1 MLLNMY
7 ISSMFKLMFGLQW
20 KEFNRG
26 KAVGGKL
33 VGKIFKWVGIV
44 YFAFMAFMMGII
56 ASAYGGPLAE
66 FPLKEDS
73 IAPFL
78 YVNKQLIYVFAYLIV
93 MRYFIQS
100 LPVLNIKALLLTP
113 LLKTKIVR
121 FSLLKTVL
129 TYFNILPLFFLIP
142 FSFLLAQTGKF
153 DVIGLIFWNINI
165 IGLIYVTNFFNFL
178 LNNKDKLLYT
188 IGGVLAL
195 IKVLE
200 YYSIVDFTEYS
211 EQFFYLFYSAPY
223 ATTTTWLL
231 VFWLYDYVKK
241 YLLGGL
247 HIDTGLQVKTK
258 EAKIEDFSFLD
269 RFGKTATF
277 IKNDLRLLKRS
288 KRARTA
294 VYMGIGFL
302 FYGLI
307 FTSQESTYSELAGDG
322 FASAGS
328 FFGYLFSTGGFLF
341 MFGSFVPS
349 WDSQYYPLMMTQ
361 NIEYKEYLNSKWSLM
376 VIGALISTVLAS
388 FIYSFFGVNA
398 VYAVLAGAFYNIGV
412 NGYLTLWAGAY
423 TKSPIDLNSSANAFG
438 DKKAFNAKTMLVGI
452 PQILLPV
459 LVYSFTGQYYD
470 HFTGC
475 LAVAALGTLGILLKP
490 IAFNLIMKAYKTEK
504 YSTLKA
510 YKTN

>member
-1 MLLNMY
+1 
-7 ISSMFKLMFGLQW
+7 MFKMMFSLQW

-33 VGKIFKWVGIV
+33 VAKILKWFGII

-66 FPLKEDS
+66 FPLEDGTTAS
-73 IAPFL
+73 FL
-78 YVNKQLIYVFAYLIV
+78 YVNKQLIYVFVYLIV
-93 MRYFIQS
+93 MRYFVQS

-113 LLKTKIVR
+113 LLKIKIVR

-142 FSFLLAQTGKF
+142 FSFLLASTG
-153 DVIGLIFWNINI
+153 DYDIVGLIFWNINI

-178 LNNKDKLLYT
+178 LNNKDKLLYGV
-188 IGGVLAL
+188 GGILAL
-195 IKVLE
+195 IKILE
-200 YYSIVDFTEYS
+200 YYSIVDFTDYS
-211 EQFFYLFYSAPY
+211 EQFFYLFYSQPY
-223 ATTTTWLL
+223 AVAFTWLL
-231 VFWLYDYVKK
+231 VFWLYNYVNK
-241 YLLGGL
+241 YLLQGL
-247 HIDTGLQVKTK
+247 YIDTGLQVKTK
-258 EAKIEDFSFLD
+258 EAKMEDFSFLD

-294 VYMGIGFL
+294 VYMGIGML
-302 FYGLI
+302 FYGII
-307 FTSQESTYSELAGDG
+307 FVPSEEILGSG
-322 FASAGS
+322 FL

-376 VIGALISTVLAS
+376 IIGTVISTVLAS

-452 PQILLPV
+452 PQMLLPV
-459 LVYSFTGQYYD
+459 LVYYFTSQYYD

-475 LAVAALGTLGILLKP
+475 LAVAVLGTLGILLKP
-490 IAFNLIMKAYKTEK
+490 IAFNLILKAYKTEK

>member
-1 MLLNMY
+1 
-7 ISSMFKLMFGLQW
+7 
-20 KEFNRG
+20 
-26 KAVGGKL
+26 
-33 VGKIFKWVGIV
+33 
-44 YFAFMAFMMGII
+44 MAFMMGII

-93 MRYFIQS
+93 MRYFVQS

-121 FSLLKTVL
+121 FSLLKTVF

-153 DVIGLIFWNINI
+153 DIIGLIFWNINI
-165 IGLIYVTNFFNFL
+165 LGLIYVTNFFNFL
-178 LNNKDKLLYT
+178 LNNKDKLLYA
-188 IGGVLAL
+188 IGGLLAL
-195 IKVLE
+195 TKGLE
-200 YYSIVDFTEYS
+200 YYAIIDFTAYS
-211 EQFFYLFYSAPY
+211 EQFFYLFYSQPY
-223 ATTTTWLL
+223 AVSFTWLL
-231 VFWLYDYVKK
+231 VFWLYDYVYK
-241 YLLGGL
+241 YLLQGL
-247 HIDTGLQVKTK
+247 YIDTGLQIKTK
-258 EAKIEDFSFLD
+258 EAKMEDFSFLD

-294 VYMGIGFL
+294 VYMGIGML
-302 FYGLI
+302 FYGII
-307 FTSQESTYSELAGDG
+307 FVPSEEILGSG
-322 FASAGS
+322 FL

-376 VIGALISTVLAS
+376 IIGTVVSTVLAS

-452 PQILLPV
+452 PQMLLPV
-459 LVYSFTGQYYD
+459 LVYYFTSQYYD

-475 LAVAALGTLGILLKP
+475 LAVAVLGTLGILLKP
-490 IAFNLIMKAYKTEK
+490 IAFNLILKAYKTEK

>member
-1 MLLNMY
+1 
-7 ISSMFKLMFGLQW
+7 MFKIMFSLHW

-26 KAVGGKL
+26 KSVGGKL
-33 VGKIFKWVGIV
+33 VAKIFKWLGII

-93 MRYFIQS
+93 MRYFVQS

-121 FSLLKTVL
+121 FSLLKTVF

-153 DVIGLIFWNINI
+153 DIIGLIFWNINI
-165 IGLIYVTNFFNFL
+165 LGLIYVTNFFNFL
-178 LNNKDKLLYT
+178 LNNKDKLLYA
-188 IGGVLAL
+188 IGGILAL
-195 IKVLE
+195 IKGLE

-211 EQFFYLFYSAPY
+211 EQFFYLFYSQPY
-223 ATTTTWLL
+223 AVSFTWLL
-231 VFWLYDYVKK
+231 VFWLYNYVYK
-241 YLLGGL
+241 YLLQGL
-247 HIDTGLQVKTK
+247 YIDTGLQVKAK
-258 EAKIEDFSFLD
+258 EAKMEDFSFLD

-294 VYMGIGFL
+294 VYMGIGML
-302 FYGLI
+302 FYGII
-307 FTSQESTYSELAGDG
+307 FVPSEEILGSG
-322 FASAGS
+322 FL

-376 VIGALISTVLAS
+376 IIGTVVSTVLAS

-452 PQILLPV
+452 PQMLLPV
-459 LVYSFTGQYYD
+459 LVYYFTSQYYD

-475 LAVAALGTLGILLKP
+475 LAVAILGTIGIFLKP
-490 IAFNLIMKAYKTEK
+490 IAFSLILKAYKIEK

>member
-1 MLLNMY
+1 
-7 ISSMFKLMFGLQW
+7 MFKMMFSLQW

-33 VGKIFKWVGIV
+33 VAKIFKWIGIIYV
-44 YFAFMAFMMGII
+44 AFMTFLMGII

-66 FPLKEDS
+66 FPLEEVTT
-73 IAPFL
+73 APFL
-78 YVNKQLIYVFAYLIV
+78 YVNKQLIYVFVYLIV
-93 MRYFIQS
+93 LRYFVQS
-100 LPVLNIKALLLTP
+100 LPVVNIKALLLTP
-113 LLKTKIVR
+113 VLKTQIVR

-129 TYFNILPLFFLIP
+129 TYVNILPLFFLIP
-142 FSFLLAQTGKF
+142 FSFLLASTG
-153 DVIGLIFWNINI
+153 DYDIVGLIFWNINI

-188 IGGVLAL
+188 IGGLLAL
-195 IKVLE
+195 IKGLE
-200 YYSIVDFTEYS
+200 YYSIIDFTEYS
-211 EQFFYLFYSAPY
+211 EQFFNLFYSHPY
-223 ATTTTWLL
+223 ATAFTWLL
-231 VFWLYDYVKK
+231 VFWLYNYVNK
-241 YLLGGL
+241 YLLQGL
-247 HIDTGLQVKTK
+247 YIDTGLQVKIK
-258 EAKIEDFSFLD
+258 EAKMDDFSFLD

-288 KRARTA
+288 KRARMT
-294 VYMGIGFL
+294 VYMGFGFL
-302 FYGLI
+302 SYGLI
-307 FTSQESTYSELAGDG
+307 FASQEDMYSESVGNG
-322 FASAGS
+322 FASAMS

-376 VIGALISTVLAS
+376 IIGTVISTVLAS

-452 PQILLPV
+452 PQMLLPV
-459 LVYSFTGQYYD
+459 LVYYFTSQYYD
-470 HFTGC
+470 HLTGC
-475 LAVAALGTLGILLKP
+475 LAVAGLGTLGIFLKP
-490 IAFNLIMKAYKTEK
+490 VAFNLIMKAYKTEK

>member
-1 MLLNMY
+1 
-7 ISSMFKLMFGLQW
+7 MFKMMFSLQW

-33 VGKIFKWVGIV
+33 VAKILKWFGII

-56 ASAYGGPLAE
+56 ASVYGGPLAE
-66 FPLKEDS
+66 FPLEDGTTAS
-73 IAPFL
+73 FL
-78 YVNKQLIYVFAYLIV
+78 YVNKQLIYVFVYLIV
-93 MRYFIQS
+93 MRYFVQS

-113 LLKTKIVR
+113 LLKIKIVR

-142 FSFLLAQTGKF
+142 FSFLLASTG
-153 DVIGLIFWNINI
+153 DYDIVGLIFWNINI

-178 LNNKDKLLYT
+178 LNNKDKLLYGV
-188 IGGVLAL
+188 GGILAL
-195 IKVLE
+195 IKILE

-211 EQFFYLFYSAPY
+211 EQFFYLFYSQPY
-223 ATTTTWLL
+223 AVAFTWLL
-231 VFWLYDYVKK
+231 VFWLYNYVNK
-241 YLLGGL
+241 YLLQGL
-247 HIDTGLQVKTK
+247 YIDTGLQVKTK
-258 EAKIEDFSFLD
+258 EAKMEDFSFLD

-294 VYMGIGFL
+294 VYMGIGML
-302 FYGLI
+302 FYGII
-307 FTSQESTYSELAGDG
+307 FVPSEEILGSG
-322 FASAGS
+322 FL

-376 VIGALISTVLAS
+376 IIGTVISTVLAS

-452 PQILLPV
+452 PQMLLPV
-459 LVYSFTGQYYD
+459 LVYYFTSQYYD

-475 LAVAALGTLGILLKP
+475 LAVAVLGTLGILLKP
-490 IAFNLIMKAYKTEK
+490 IAFNLILKAYKTEK

>member
-1 MLLNMY
+1 
-7 ISSMFKLMFGLQW
+7 MFKIMFSLQW

-33 VGKIFKWVGIV
+33 VAKIFKWIGIIYV
-44 YFAFMAFMMGII
+44 AFMTFLMGII

-66 FPLKEDS
+66 FPLEEVTT
-73 IAPFL
+73 APFL
-78 YVNKQLIYVFAYLIV
+78 YVNKQLIYVFVYLIV
-93 MRYFIQS
+93 LRYFVQS
-100 LPVLNIKALLLTP
+100 LPVVNIKALLLTP
-113 LLKTKIVR
+113 VLKTQIVR

-142 FSFLLAQTGKF
+142 FSFLLASTG
-153 DVIGLIFWNINI
+153 DYDIVGLIFWNINI
-165 IGLIYVTNFFNFL
+165 MGLIYVTNFFNFL
-178 LNNKDKLLYT
+178 LKNKNKLIYG
-188 IGGVLAL
+188 IGGILAL
-195 IKVLE
+195 IKILE
-200 YYSIVDFTEYS
+200 YYSIVDFTTYS
-211 EQFFYLFYSAPY
+211 EQFFYLFYSQPY
-223 ATTTTWLL
+223 ATAFTWLL
-231 VFWLYDYVKK
+231 VFWLYNYVNK
-241 YLLGGL
+241 YLLQGL
-247 HIDTGLQVKTK
+247 YIDTGLQVKIK
-258 EAKIEDFSFLD
+258 EAKMDDFSFLD

-294 VYMGIGFL
+294 VYMGIGTL
-302 FYGLI
+302 FYGFI
-307 FTSQESTYSELAGDG
+307 FVPSEEIL
-322 FASAGS
+322 GS
-328 FFGYLFSTGGFLF
+328 GILFFGYLFSTGGFLF

-376 VIGALISTVLAS
+376 IIGTVISTVLAS

-452 PQILLPV
+452 PQMLLPV
-459 LVYSFTGQYYD
+459 LVYYFTSQYYD
-470 HFTGC
+470 HLTGC
-475 LAVAALGTLGILLKP
+475 LAVAGLGTLGIFLKP
-490 IAFNLIMKAYKTEK
+490 VAFSLIMKAYKTEK

>member
-1 MLLNMY
+1 M
-7 ISSMFKLMFGLQW
+7 MFSLQW

-33 VGKIFKWVGIV
+33 VAKILKWFGII

-66 FPLKEDS
+66 FPLEDGTTAS
-73 IAPFL
+73 FL
-78 YVNKQLIYVFAYLIV
+78 YVNKQLIYVFVYLIV
-93 MRYFIQS
+93 MRYFVQS

-113 LLKTKIVR
+113 LLKIKIVR

-142 FSFLLAQTGKF
+142 FSFLLASTG
-153 DVIGLIFWNINI
+153 DYDIVGLIFWNINI

-178 LNNKDKLLYT
+178 LNNKDKLLYGV
-188 IGGVLAL
+188 GGILAL
-195 IKVLE
+195 IKILE

-211 EQFFYLFYSAPY
+211 EQFFYLFYSQPY
-223 ATTTTWLL
+223 AVAFTWLL
-231 VFWLYDYVKK
+231 VFWLYNYVNK
-241 YLLGGL
+241 YLLQGL
-247 HIDTGLQVKTK
+247 YIDTGLKVKTK
-258 EAKIEDFSFLD
+258 EAKMEDFSFLD

-294 VYMGIGFL
+294 VYMGIGML
-302 FYGLI
+302 FYGII
-307 FTSQESTYSELAGDG
+307 FVPSEEILGSG
-322 FASAGS
+322 FL

-376 VIGALISTVLAS
+376 IIGTVISTVLAS

-452 PQILLPV
+452 PQMLLPV
-459 LVYSFTGQYYD
+459 LVYYFTSQYYD

-475 LAVAALGTLGILLKP
+475 LAVAVLGTLGILLKP
-490 IAFNLIMKAYKTEK
+490 IAFNLILKAYKTEK

>member
-1 MLLNMY
+1 
-7 ISSMFKLMFGLQW
+7 MFKIMFSLQW

-33 VGKIFKWVGIV
+33 VAKIFKWIGIIYV
-44 YFAFMAFMMGII
+44 AFMTFLMGII

-66 FPLKEDS
+66 FPLEEVTT
-73 IAPFL
+73 APFL
-78 YVNKQLIYVFAYLIV
+78 YVNKQLIYVFVYLIV
-93 MRYFIQS
+93 LRYFVQS
-100 LPVLNIKALLLTP
+100 LPVVNIKALLLTP
-113 LLKTKIVR
+113 VLKTQIVR

-142 FSFLLAQTGKF
+142 FSFLLASTG
-153 DVIGLIFWNINI
+153 DYDIVGLIFWNINI
-165 IGLIYVTNFFNFL
+165 MGLIYVTNFFNFL
-178 LNNKDKLLYT
+178 LKNKNKLIYG
-188 IGGVLAL
+188 IGGILAL
-195 IKVLE
+195 IKILE
-200 YYSIVDFTEYS
+200 YYSIVDFTTYS
-211 EQFFYLFYSAPY
+211 EQFFYLFYSQPY
-223 ATTTTWLL
+223 ATAFTWLL
-231 VFWLYDYVKK
+231 VFWLYNYVNK
-241 YLLGGL
+241 YLLQGL
-247 HIDTGLQVKTK
+247 YIDTGLQVKIK
-258 EAKIEDFSFLD
+258 EAKMDDFSFLD

-294 VYMGIGFL
+294 VYMGIGML
-302 FYGLI
+302 FYGII
-307 FTSQESTYSELAGDG
+307 FVPSEEIL
-322 FASAGS
+322 GS
-328 FFGYLFSTGGFLF
+328 GILFFGYLFSTGGFLF

-376 VIGALISTVLAS
+376 IIGTVISTVLAS

-452 PQILLPV
+452 PQMLLPV
-459 LVYSFTGQYYD
+459 LVYYFTSQYYD
-470 HFTGC
+470 HLTGC
-475 LAVAALGTLGILLKP
+475 LAVAGLGTLGIFLKP
-490 IAFNLIMKAYKTEK
+490 VAFNLIMKAYKTEK

>member
-1 MLLNMY
+1 
-7 ISSMFKLMFGLQW
+7 MFKLMFGLQW

-33 VGKIFKWVGIV
+33 VTKIFKWFWII
-44 YFAFMAFMMGII
+44 YFALMSFLMAII
-56 ASAYGGPLAE
+56 VALPSNDKAVE
-66 FPLKEDS
+66 SLKGDD
-73 IAPFL
+73 PFSL
-78 YVNKQLIYVFAYLIV
+78 VNSQLIYFFAYLVVI
-93 MRYFIQS
+93 RYFIQS
-100 LPVLNIKALLLTP
+100 LPILNIKSLLLTP

-121 FSLLKTVL
+121 FSLLKTVF
-129 TYFNILPLFFLIP
+129 TYFNILPLFFLVP
-142 FSFLLAQTGKF
+142 FSVLLSQTGNY
-153 DVIGLIFWNINI
+153 DITGLIFWNINI
-165 IGLIYVTNFFNFL
+165 LGLIYVTNFFNFL
-178 LNNKDKLLYT
+178 LNNKDKLIYA
-188 IGGVLAL
+188 IGGLLAL
-195 IKVLE
+195 AKGLE
-200 YYSIVDFTEYS
+200 YYAIIDFTEYS
-211 EQFFYLFYSAPY
+211 EQFFYLFYSQPY
-223 ATTTTWLL
+223 AASFTWLL
-231 VFWLYDYVKK
+231 VFWLYDYVNK

-247 HIDTGLQVKTK
+247 YIDTGLQVKTK
-258 EAKIEDFSFLD
+258 EAKMEDFSFLD

-294 VYMGIGFL
+294 VYMGIGML
-302 FYGLI
+302 FYGMI
-307 FTSQESTYSELAGDG
+307 FVPSEEILGSG
-322 FASAGS
+322 FL

-376 VIGALISTVLAS
+376 IIGTVVSTVLAS

-452 PQILLPV
+452 PQMLLPV
-459 LVYSFTGQYYD
+459 LVYYFTSQYYD

-475 LAVAALGTLGILLKP
+475 LAVAVLGTLGILLKP
-490 IAFNLIMKAYKTEK
+490 IAFNLILKAYKTEK

>member
-1 MLLNMY
+1 
-7 ISSMFKLMFGLQW
+7 MFKMMFSLQW

-33 VGKIFKWVGIV
+33 VAKILKWFGII

-56 ASAYGGPLAE
+56 ASVYGGPLAE
-66 FPLKEDS
+66 FPLEEGTT
-73 IAPFL
+73 APFL
-78 YVNKQLIYVFAYLIV
+78 YVNKQLIYVFVYLIV
-93 MRYFIQS
+93 LRYFVQS
-100 LPVLNIKALLLTP
+100 LPVVNIKALLLTP
-113 LLKTKIVR
+113 VLKTQIVR

-142 FSFLLAQTGKF
+142 FSFLLASTG
-153 DVIGLIFWNINI
+153 DYDIVGLIFWNINI
-165 IGLIYVTNFFNFL
+165 MGLIYVTNFFNFL
-178 LNNKDKLLYT
+178 LKNKNKLIYG
-188 IGGVLAL
+188 IGGILAL
-195 IKVLE
+195 IKILE
-200 YYSIVDFTEYS
+200 YYSIVDFTTYS
-211 EQFFYLFYSAPY
+211 EQFFYLFYSQPY
-223 ATTTTWLL
+223 ATAFTWLL
-231 VFWLYDYVKK
+231 VFWLYNYVNK
-241 YLLGGL
+241 YLLQGL
-247 HIDTGLQVKTK
+247 YIDTGLQVKIK
-258 EAKIEDFSFLD
+258 EAKMDDFSFLD

-294 VYMGIGFL
+294 VYMGIGML
-302 FYGLI
+302 FYGII
-307 FTSQESTYSELAGDG
+307 FVPSEDILGSG
-322 FASAGS
+322 FL

-376 VIGALISTVLAS
+376 IIGTVISTVLAS
-388 FIYSFFGVNA
+388 FIYSFFGTNA
-398 VYAVLAGAFYNIGV
+398 VYAVLAGSFYNIGV

-438 DKKAFNAKTMLVGI
+438 DKKAFNAKTLLVGF
-452 PQILLPV
+452 PQMLLPV
-459 LVYSFTGQYYD
+459 LVYYFTSQYYD
-470 HFTGC
+470 HLTGC
-475 LAVAALGTLGILLKP
+475 LAVAGLGTLGIFLKP
-490 IAFNLIMKAYKTEK
+490 VAFNLIMKAYKTEK

>member
-1 MLLNMY
+1 
-7 ISSMFKLMFGLQW
+7 MFKMMFSLQW

-33 VGKIFKWVGIV
+33 VAKIFKWIGIIYV
-44 YFAFMAFMMGII
+44 AFMAFMMGII

-66 FPLKEDS
+66 FPLEDGTTAS
-73 IAPFL
+73 FL
-78 YVNKQLIYVFAYLIV
+78 YVNKQLIYVFVYLIV
-93 MRYFIQS
+93 MRYFVQS

-113 LLKTKIVR
+113 LLKIKIVR

-142 FSFLLAQTGKF
+142 FSFLLASTG
-153 DVIGLIFWNINI
+153 DYDIVGLIFWNINI

-178 LNNKDKLLYT
+178 LNNKDKLIYGV
-188 IGGVLAL
+188 GGILAL
-195 IKVLE
+195 IKILE

-211 EQFFYLFYSAPY
+211 EQFFYLFYSQPY
-223 ATTTTWLL
+223 AVAFTWLL
-231 VFWLYDYVKK
+231 VFWLYNYVNK
-241 YLLGGL
+241 YLLQGL
-247 HIDTGLQVKTK
+247 YIDTGLQVKTK
-258 EAKIEDFSFLD
+258 EAKMEDFSFLD

-294 VYMGIGFL
+294 VYMGIGML
-302 FYGLI
+302 FYGII
-307 FTSQESTYSELAGDG
+307 FVPSEEILGSG
-322 FASAGS
+322 FL

-376 VIGALISTVLAS
+376 IIGTVISTVLAS

-452 PQILLPV
+452 PQMLLPV
-459 LVYSFTGQYYD
+459 LVYYFTSQYYD

-475 LAVAALGTLGILLKP
+475 LAVAVLGTLGILLKP
-490 IAFNLIMKAYKTEK
+490 IAFNLILKAYKTEK

>member
-1 MLLNMY
+1 MY
-7 ISSMFKLMFGLQW
+7 LRHMFKMMFSLQW

-26 KAVGGKL
+26 KSVGGKL
-33 VGKIFKWVGIV
+33 VAKIFKWLGII

-93 MRYFIQS
+93 MRYFVQS

-121 FSLLKTVL
+121 FSLLKTVF

-153 DVIGLIFWNINI
+153 DIIGLIFWNINI
-165 IGLIYVTNFFNFL
+165 LGLIYVTNFFNFL
-178 LNNKDKLLYT
+178 LNNKDKLLYA
-188 IGGVLAL
+188 IGGILAL
-195 IKVLE
+195 IKGLE

-211 EQFFYLFYSAPY
+211 EQFFYLFYSQPY
-223 ATTTTWLL
+223 AVSFTWLL
-231 VFWLYDYVKK
+231 VFWLYDYVYK
-241 YLLGGL
+241 YLFQGL
-247 HIDTGLQVKTK
+247 YIDTGLQVKTK
-258 EAKIEDFSFLD
+258 EGKMEDFSFLD

-294 VYMGIGFL
+294 VYMGIGIL
-302 FYGLI
+302 FYGII
-307 FTSQESTYSELAGDG
+307 FVPSEEILGSG
-322 FASAGS
+322 FL

-376 VIGALISTVLAS
+376 IIGTVVSTVLAS

-438 DKKAFNAKTMLVGI
+438 DKKAFNAKTVLVGI

-459 LVYSFTGQYYD
+459 LVYSLTSQYYD

-475 LAVAALGTLGILLKP
+475 LAVAVLGTLGILLKP
-490 IAFNLIMKAYKTEK
+490 IAFNLILKAYKTEK

>member
-1 MLLNMY
+1 
-7 ISSMFKLMFGLQW
+7 MFKIMFSLQW

-26 KAVGGKL
+26 KAIGGKL
-33 VGKIFKWVGIV
+33 LGKILKWFGIIYV
-44 YFAFMAFMMGII
+44 AVMAFLMGII

-66 FPLKEDS
+66 FPLEEGTTL
-73 IAPFL
+73 PFL
-78 YVNKQLIYVFAYLIV
+78 YVNKQLIYVFVILII
-93 MRYFIQS
+93 MRYFIQP
-100 LPVLNIKALLLTP
+100 LPVLNIRSLLLTP

-142 FSFLLAQTGKF
+142 FSFLLASTG
-153 DVIGLIFWNINI
+153 DYDIVGLIFWNINI
-165 IGLIYVTNFFNFL
+165 MGLIYVTNFFNFL
-178 LNNKDKLLYT
+178 LKNKNKLIYG
-188 IGGVLAL
+188 IGGILAL
-195 IKVLE
+195 IKILE
-200 YYSIVDFTEYS
+200 YYSIVDFTAYS
-211 EQFFYLFYSAPY
+211 EQFFYLFYSQPY
-223 ATTTTWLL
+223 ATAFTWLL
-231 VFWLYDYVKK
+231 VFWLYNYVNK
-241 YLLGGL
+241 YLLQGL
-247 HIDTGLQVKTK
+247 YIDTGLQVKIK
-258 EAKIEDFSFLD
+258 EAKMDDFSFLD

-294 VYMGIGFL
+294 VYMGIGTL
-302 FYGLI
+302 FYGFI
-307 FTSQESTYSELAGDG
+307 FVPSEEIL
-322 FASAGS
+322 GS
-328 FFGYLFSTGGFLF
+328 GILFFGYLFSTGGFLF

-376 VIGALISTVLAS
+376 IIGTVISTVLAS

-452 PQILLPV
+452 PQMLLPV
-459 LVYSFTGQYYD
+459 LVYYFTSQYYD
-470 HFTGC
+470 HLTGC
-475 LAVAALGTLGILLKP
+475 LAVAGLGTLGIFLKP
-490 IAFNLIMKAYKTEK
+490 VAFNLIMKAYKTEK

>member
-93 MRYFIQS
+93 MRYFVQS

-153 DVIGLIFWNINI
+153 DIIGLIFWNINI
-165 IGLIYVTNFFNFL
+165 LGLIYVTNFFNFL
-178 LNNKDKLLYT
+178 LNNKDKLLYA
-188 IGGVLAL
+188 IGGILAL
-195 IKVLE
+195 IKGLE
-200 YYSIVDFTEYS
+200 YYSIIDFTEYS
-211 EQFFYLFYSAPY
+211 EQFFYLFYSQPY
-223 ATTTTWLL
+223 AVSFTWLL
-231 VFWLYDYVKK
+231 VFWLYDYVYK
-241 YLLGGL
+241 YLLQGL
-247 HIDTGLQVKTK
+247 YIDTGLQIKTK
-258 EAKIEDFSFLD
+258 EAKMEDFSFLD

-294 VYMGIGFL
+294 VYMGIGML
-302 FYGLI
+302 FYGMI
-307 FTSQESTYSELAGDG
+307 FVPSEEILGSG
-322 FASAGS
+322 FL

-376 VIGALISTVLAS
+376 IIGTVVSTVLAS

-452 PQILLPV
+452 PQMLLPV
-459 LVYSFTGQYYD
+459 LVYYFTSQYYD

-475 LAVAALGTLGILLKP
+475 LAVAVLGTLGILLKP
-490 IAFNLIMKAYKTEK
+490 IAFNLILKAYKTEK

>member
-1 MLLNMY
+1 M
-7 ISSMFKLMFGLQW
+7 MFSLQW

-33 VGKIFKWVGIV
+33 VAKILKWFGII

-66 FPLKEDS
+66 FPLEDGTTAS
-73 IAPFL
+73 FL
-78 YVNKQLIYVFAYLIV
+78 YVNKQLIYVFVYLIV
-93 MRYFIQS
+93 MRYFVQS

-113 LLKTKIVR
+113 LLKIKIVR

-142 FSFLLAQTGKF
+142 FSFLLASTG
-153 DVIGLIFWNINI
+153 DYDIVGLIFWNINI

-178 LNNKDKLLYT
+178 LNNKDKLLYGV
-188 IGGVLAL
+188 GGILAL
-195 IKVLE
+195 IKILE

-211 EQFFYLFYSAPY
+211 EQFFYLFYSQPY
-223 ATTTTWLL
+223 AVAFTWLL
-231 VFWLYDYVKK
+231 VFWLYNYVNK
-241 YLLGGL
+241 YLLQGL
-247 HIDTGLQVKTK
+247 YIDTGLQVKTK
-258 EAKIEDFSFLD
+258 EAKMEDFSFLD

-294 VYMGIGFL
+294 VYMGIGML
-302 FYGLI
+302 FYGII
-307 FTSQESTYSELAGDG
+307 FVPSEEILGSG
-322 FASAGS
+322 FL

-376 VIGALISTVLAS
+376 IIGTVISTVLAS

-452 PQILLPV
+452 PQMLLPV
-459 LVYSFTGQYYD
+459 LVYYFTSQYYD

-475 LAVAALGTLGILLKP
+475 LAVAVLGTLGILLKP
-490 IAFNLIMKAYKTEK
+490 IAFNLILKAYKTEK

>member
-1 MLLNMY
+1 
-7 ISSMFKLMFGLQW
+7 MFKIMFSLHW

-26 KAVGGKL
+26 KSVGGKL
-33 VGKIFKWVGIV
+33 VAKIFKWLGII

-93 MRYFIQS
+93 MRYFVQS

-121 FSLLKTVL
+121 FSLLKTVF

-153 DVIGLIFWNINI
+153 DIIGLIFWNINI
-165 IGLIYVTNFFNFL
+165 LGLIYVTNFFNFL
-178 LNNKDKLLYT
+178 LNNKDKLLYA
-188 IGGVLAL
+188 IGGILAL
-195 IKVLE
+195 IKGLE

-211 EQFFYLFYSAPY
+211 EQFFYLFYSQPY
-223 ATTTTWLL
+223 AVSFTWLL
-231 VFWLYDYVKK
+231 VFWLYDYVYK
-241 YLLGGL
+241 YLLQGFY
-247 HIDTGLQVKTK
+247 IDTGLQVKAK
-258 EAKIEDFSFLD
+258 EAKMEDFSFLD

-294 VYMGIGFL
+294 VYMGIGML
-302 FYGLI
+302 FYGII
-307 FTSQESTYSELAGDG
+307 FVPSEEILGSG
-322 FASAGS
+322 FL

-376 VIGALISTVLAS
+376 IIGTVVSTVLAS

-452 PQILLPV
+452 PQMLLPV
-459 LVYSFTGQYYD
+459 LVYYFTSQYYD

-475 LAVAALGTLGILLKP
+475 LAVAVLGTLGILLKP
-490 IAFNLIMKAYKTEK
+490 IAFNLILKAYKTEK

>member
-1 MLLNMY
+1 
-7 ISSMFKLMFGLQW
+7 MFKIMFSLQW

-33 VGKIFKWVGIV
+33 VAKIFKWIGIIYV
-44 YFAFMAFMMGII
+44 AFMTFLMGII

-66 FPLKEDS
+66 FPLEEVTT
-73 IAPFL
+73 APFL
-78 YVNKQLIYVFAYLIV
+78 YVNKQLIYVFVYLIV
-93 MRYFIQS
+93 LRYFVQS
-100 LPVLNIKALLLTP
+100 LPVVNIKALLLTP
-113 LLKTKIVR
+113 VLKTQIVR

-142 FSFLLAQTGKF
+142 FSFLLASTG
-153 DVIGLIFWNINI
+153 DYDIVGLIFWNINI
-165 IGLIYVTNFFNFL
+165 MGLIYVTNFFNFL
-178 LNNKDKLLYT
+178 LKNKNKLIYG
-188 IGGVLAL
+188 IGGILAL
-195 IKVLE
+195 IKILE
-200 YYSIVDFTEYS
+200 YYSIVDFTTYS
-211 EQFFYLFYSAPY
+211 EQFFYLFYSQPY
-223 ATTTTWLL
+223 ATAFTWLL
-231 VFWLYDYVKK
+231 VFWLYNYVNK
-241 YLLGGL
+241 YLLQGL
-247 HIDTGLQVKTK
+247 YIDTGLQVKIK
-258 EAKIEDFSFLD
+258 EAKMDDFSFLD

-294 VYMGIGFL
+294 VYMGIGTL
-302 FYGLI
+302 FYGFI
-307 FTSQESTYSELAGDG
+307 FVPSEEIL
-322 FASAGS
+322 GS
-328 FFGYLFSTGGFLF
+328 GILFFGYLFSTGGFLF

-376 VIGALISTVLAS
+376 IIGTVISTVLAS
-388 FIYSFFGVNA
+388 FIYSFFGTNA

-438 DKKAFNAKTMLVGI
+438 DKKAINAKTLLVGF
-452 PQILLPV
+452 PQMLLPV
-459 LVYSFTGQYYD
+459 LVYYFTSQYYD
-470 HFTGC
+470 HLTGC
-475 LAVAALGTLGILLKP
+475 LAVAGLGTLGIFLKP
-490 IAFNLIMKAYKTEK
+490 VAFSLIMKAYKTEK

>member
-1 MLLNMY
+1 
-7 ISSMFKLMFGLQW
+7 MFKMMFSLQW

-26 KAVGGKL
+26 KSVGGKL
-33 VGKIFKWVGIV
+33 VAKIFKWLGII

-93 MRYFIQS
+93 MRYFVQS

-142 FSFLLAQTGKF
+142 FSFLLASTG
-153 DVIGLIFWNINI
+153 DYDIVGLIFWNINI

-178 LNNKDKLLYT
+178 LNNKDKLLYGV
-188 IGGVLAL
+188 GGILAL
-195 IKVLE
+195 IKILE

-211 EQFFYLFYSAPY
+211 EQFFYLFYSQPY
-223 ATTTTWLL
+223 AVAFTWLL
-231 VFWLYDYVKK
+231 VFWLYNYVNK
-241 YLLGGL
+241 YLLQGL
-247 HIDTGLQVKTK
+247 YIDTGLQVKTK
-258 EAKIEDFSFLD
+258 EAKMEDFSFLD

-294 VYMGIGFL
+294 VYMGIGML
-302 FYGLI
+302 FYGII
-307 FTSQESTYSELAGDG
+307 FVPSEEILGSG
-322 FASAGS
+322 FL

-376 VIGALISTVLAS
+376 IIGTVISTVLAS

-452 PQILLPV
+452 PQMLLPV
-459 LVYSFTGQYYD
+459 LVYYFTSQYYD

-475 LAVAALGTLGILLKP
+475 LAVAVLGTLGILLKP
-490 IAFNLIMKAYKTEK
+490 IAFNLILKAYKTEK

>member
-1 MLLNMY
+1 
-7 ISSMFKLMFGLQW
+7 MFKMMFSLQW

-33 VGKIFKWVGIV
+33 VAKIFKWIGIIYV
-44 YFAFMAFMMGII
+44 AFMTFLMGII

-66 FPLKEDS
+66 FPLEEVTT
-73 IAPFL
+73 APFL
-78 YVNKQLIYVFAYLIV
+78 YVNKQLIYVFVYLIV
-93 MRYFIQS
+93 LRYFVQS
-100 LPVLNIKALLLTP
+100 LPVVNIKALLLTP
-113 LLKTKIVR
+113 VLKTQIVR

-142 FSFLLAQTGKF
+142 FSFLLASTG
-153 DVIGLIFWNINI
+153 DYDIVGLIFWNINI
-165 IGLIYVTNFFNFL
+165 MGLIYVTNFFNFL
-178 LNNKDKLLYT
+178 LKNKNKLIYG
-188 IGGVLAL
+188 IGGILAL
-195 IKVLE
+195 IKILE
-200 YYSIVDFTEYS
+200 YYSIVDFTTYS
-211 EQFFYLFYSAPY
+211 EQFFYLFYSQPY
-223 ATTTTWLL
+223 ATAFTWLL
-231 VFWLYDYVKK
+231 VFWLYNYVNK
-241 YLLGGL
+241 YLLQGL
-247 HIDTGLQVKTK
+247 YIDTGLQVKIK
-258 EAKIEDFSFLD
+258 EAKMDDFSFLD

-294 VYMGIGFL
+294 VYMGIGTL
-302 FYGLI
+302 FYGFI
-307 FTSQESTYSELAGDG
+307 FVPSEEIL
-322 FASAGS
+322 GS
-328 FFGYLFSTGGFLF
+328 GILFFGYLFSTGGFLF

-376 VIGALISTVLAS
+376 IIGTVISTVLAS

-438 DKKAFNAKTMLVGI
+438 DKKAINAKTLLVGF
-452 PQILLPV
+452 PQMLLPV
-459 LVYSFTGQYYD
+459 LVYYFTSQYYD
-470 HFTGC
+470 HLTGC
-475 LAVAALGTLGILLKP
+475 LAVAGLGTLGIFLKP
-490 IAFNLIMKAYKTEK
+490 VAFNLIMKAYKTEK

>member
-1 MLLNMY
+1 
-7 ISSMFKLMFGLQW
+7 MFKIMFSLQW

-33 VGKIFKWVGIV
+33 VAKIFKWIGIIYV
-44 YFAFMAFMMGII
+44 AFMTFLMGII

-66 FPLKEDS
+66 FPLEEVTT
-73 IAPFL
+73 APFL
-78 YVNKQLIYVFAYLIV
+78 YVNKQLIYVFVYLIV
-93 MRYFIQS
+93 LRYFVQS
-100 LPVLNIKALLLTP
+100 LPVVNIKALLLTP
-113 LLKTKIVR
+113 VLKTQIVR

-142 FSFLLAQTGKF
+142 FSFLLASTG
-153 DVIGLIFWNINI
+153 DYDIVGLIFWNINI
-165 IGLIYVTNFFNFL
+165 MGLIYVTNFFNFL
-178 LNNKDKLLYT
+178 LKNKNKLIYG
-188 IGGVLAL
+188 IGGILAL
-195 IKVLE
+195 IKILE
-200 YYSIVDFTEYS
+200 YYSIVDFTTYS
-211 EQFFYLFYSAPY
+211 EQFFYLFYSQPY
-223 ATTTTWLL
+223 ATAFTWLL
-231 VFWLYDYVKK
+231 VFWLYNYVNK
-241 YLLGGL
+241 YLLQGL
-247 HIDTGLQVKTK
+247 YIDTGLQVKIK
-258 EAKIEDFSFLD
+258 EAKMDDFSFLD

-294 VYMGIGFL
+294 VYMGIGTL
-302 FYGLI
+302 FYGFI
-307 FTSQESTYSELAGDG
+307 FVPSEEIL
-322 FASAGS
+322 GS
-328 FFGYLFSTGGFLF
+328 GILFFGYLFSTGGFLF

-376 VIGALISTVLAS
+376 IIGTVISTVLAS

-438 DKKAFNAKTMLVGI
+438 DKKAINAKTLLVGF
-452 PQILLPV
+452 PQMLLPV
-459 LVYSFTGQYYD
+459 LVYYFTSQYYD
-470 HFTGC
+470 HLTGC
-475 LAVAALGTLGILLKP
+475 LAVAGLGTLGIFLKP
-490 IAFNLIMKAYKTEK
+490 VAFSLIMKAYKTEK

>member
-1 MLLNMY
+1 M
-7 ISSMFKLMFGLQW
+7 MFSLQW

-33 VGKIFKWVGIV
+33 FAKILKWIGIIYV
-44 YFAFMAFMMGII
+44 AFMTFLTGII

-66 FPLKEDS
+66 FPLEEGTTV
-73 IAPFL
+73 PFL
-78 YVNKQLIYVFAYLIV
+78 YVNKQLIYVFVYLIV
-93 MRYFIQS
+93 MRYFVQS
-100 LPVLNIKALLLTP
+100 LPVVNIKALLLTP
-113 LLKTKIVR
+113 VLKTQIVR

-142 FSFLLAQTGKF
+142 FSFLLASTG
-153 DVIGLIFWNINI
+153 DYDIVGLIFWNINI

-178 LNNKDKLLYT
+178 LINKNKLIYGV
-188 IGGVLAL
+188 GGMLAL
-195 IKVLE
+195 IKILE
-200 YYSIVDFTEYS
+200 YYSIVDFTAYS
-211 EQFFYLFYSAPY
+211 EQFFYLFYSQPY
-223 ATTTTWLL
+223 AIATTWLL
-231 VFWLYDYVKK
+231 VFWLYDYVNK
-241 YLLGGL
+241 YLLQGL
-247 HIDTGLQVKTK
+247 YIDTGLQVKNK
-258 EAKIEDFSFLD
+258 EAKMEDFSFLD

-294 VYMGIGFL
+294 VYMGIGML
-302 FYGLI
+302 FYGII
-307 FTSQESTYSELAGDG
+307 FVPSEEILGSG
-322 FASAGS
+322 FL

-376 VIGALISTVLAS
+376 IIGTVISTVLAS

-452 PQILLPV
+452 PQMLLPV
-459 LVYSFTGQYYD
+459 LVYYFTSQYYD

-475 LAVAALGTLGILLKP
+475 LAVAVLGTLGILLKP
-490 IAFNLIMKAYKTEK
+490 IAFNLILKAYKTEK

>member
-1 MLLNMY
+1 
-7 ISSMFKLMFGLQW
+7 MFKMMFSLQW

-33 VGKIFKWVGIV
+33 VAKILKWFGII

-56 ASAYGGPLAE
+56 ASTYGGPLAE
-66 FPLKEDS
+66 FPLEDGTTAS
-73 IAPFL
+73 FL
-78 YVNKQLIYVFAYLIV
+78 YVNKQLIYVFMYLIV
-93 MRYFIQS
+93 MRYFVQS

-113 LLKTKIVR
+113 LLKIKIVR

-142 FSFLLAQTGKF
+142 FSFLLASTG
-153 DVIGLIFWNINI
+153 DYDIVGLIFWNINI

-178 LNNKDKLLYT
+178 LNNKDKQLYGV
-188 IGGVLAL
+188 GGILAL
-195 IKVLE
+195 IKILE
-200 YYSIVDFTEYS
+200 YYSIVDFTDYS
-211 EQFFYLFYSAPY
+211 EQFFYLFYSQPY
-223 ATTTTWLL
+223 AVAFTWLL
-231 VFWLYDYVKK
+231 VFWLYNYVNK
-241 YLLGGL
+241 YLLQGL
-247 HIDTGLQVKTK
+247 YIDTGLQVKTK
-258 EAKIEDFSFLD
+258 EAKMEDFSFLD

-294 VYMGIGFL
+294 VYMGIGML
-302 FYGLI
+302 FYGII
-307 FTSQESTYSELAGDG
+307 FVPSEEILGSG
-322 FASAGS
+322 FL

-376 VIGALISTVLAS
+376 IIGTVISTVLAS

-452 PQILLPV
+452 PQMLLPV
-459 LVYSFTGQYYD
+459 LVYYFTSQYYD

-475 LAVAALGTLGILLKP
+475 LAVAVLGTLGILLKP
-490 IAFNLIMKAYKTEK
+490 IAFNLILKAYKTEK